1 LSSGVDALL
10 EQARSRR
17 KLPLPADRRRIRE
30 AAGLSLRAV
39 AAALGV
45 SHTAVANWEAG
56 RTPREQELAAY
67 GRLLEELDRLA
78 SS

>member
-17 KLPLPADRRRIRE
+17 NLPLPADRRRIRE

-56 RTPREQELAAY
+56 GTPREQERGSY
-67 GRLLEELDRLA
+67 GRLLEELDRMA
-78 SS
+78 